1 MTGREGL
8 LKLTPVRVL
17 RNPLLPSTVDGW
29 KRGEK
34 ISTIPPTAK
43 LAPALPSSPTATTAS
58 GLVAPPQV
66 KRHSECIVSPP
77 LPASLSAVR
86 TAVALLISVT
96 AGG

>member
-43 LAPALPSSPTATTAS
+43 LAPALPSTTAS

-77 LPASLSAVR
+77 LPAPLSAVR

>member
-43 LAPALPSSPTATTAS
+43 LAPALPSSPDGDHGVWS
-58 GLVAPPQV
+58 GGSAAGKKTQ
-66 KRHSECIVSPP
+66 RIVSPP
-77 LPASLSAVR
+77 LSASLSAR
-86 TAVALLISVT
+86 PLRC
-96 AGG
+96 